1 MRFACFPSEVIAPLR
16 KVETSLGEVRPPLIS
31 FIALVVRGHFYIS
44 CLSLLALIPP
54 FLDHRTEESCP
65 SGSEIGRS
73 DPSSSS
79 SGIMTLTDV
88 RAFKALEIMKLCH
101 DFDSTGSDRAMT
113 GRGWPK
119 SSFSGYVIYPCS
131 IGFQCLIYT
140 TYYSNCRD
148 GEFEL
153 GARSAEGGGRAS
165 QLHRSDPGLVRHCSF
180 FPTRSLGDFTGG
192 GDQEGR

>member
-1 MRFACFPSEVIAPLR
+1 MRFACFPSKVIAPLR

-65 SGSEIGRS
+65 SGSKIGRS

-88 RAFKALEIMKLCH
+88 RAFKALEIMKSCH
-101 DFDSTGSDRAMT
+101 DFDSTILPEEVTKKAVEASDKRLTEASGKHLTDTLSGQQKKAKVT
-113 GRGWPK
+113 GRHKSRREGEGSKSRATKCKKLASPVDKTLTPKARPK
-119 SSFSGYVIYPCS
+119 SV
-131 IGFQCLIYT
+131 
-140 TYYSNCRD
+140 R
-148 GEFEL
+148 EL
-153 GARSAEGGGRAS
+153 
-165 QLHRSDPGLVRHCSF
+165 
-180 FPTRSLGDFTGG
+180 
-192 GDQEGR
+192 